1 MKLRKKPFGQSFV
14 ELALIFPVLL
24 LLVAGMVEVGF
35 YAYTY
40 LTLLELTREA
50 ARFASVRDIFAIDH
64 DDTNLPQSACD
75 DGSKLHFYYDTAC
88 ILVDETLGFNP
99 YLPISPDTDDVAIT
113 VFTIDDRTISNR
125 WPADDDGVWS
135 LYSDNWQKDC
145 DGNVVTTTP
154 FFTNSGIISLMDAQ
168 APDDDGVVV
177 VEAYHCHYQVLNLPM
192 LNAFAN
198 PMRIHAYTVITA
210 SEAVPTLVP

>member
-1 MKLRKKPFGQSFV
+1 MRLKQKPNGQSFV
-14 ELALIFPVLL
+14 ELALIFPILL
-24 LLVAGMVEVGF
+24 MLVAGMVEVGF

-50 ARFASVRDIFAIDH
+50 ARFASVRDIFAADY
-64 DDTNLPQSACD
+64 DDTSLPQSACD

-99 YLPISPDTDDVAIT
+99 YLPIDPNMDDVAIS

-125 WPADDDGVWS
+125 WPSDGDGVWS

-154 FFTNSGIISLMDAQ
+154 FLTNTDVVSLMDAQ
-168 APDDDGVVV
+168 APDDDGIVV
-177 VEAYHCHYQVLNLPM
+177 VEVYHCHYQVLNLPM

-198 PMRIHAYTVITA
+198 PMRIHAYSVISA